1 MKSDLETTREF
12 GRLQGGPFHSHSER
26 PTVGRPRGDPRC
38 GLTQGRLPAVDLGR
52 ALANLR

>member
-12 GRLQGGPFHSHSER
+12 GRPQGGPFHSHSER

-38 GLTQGRLPAVDLGR
+38 RLTQGRLPAVDLGR